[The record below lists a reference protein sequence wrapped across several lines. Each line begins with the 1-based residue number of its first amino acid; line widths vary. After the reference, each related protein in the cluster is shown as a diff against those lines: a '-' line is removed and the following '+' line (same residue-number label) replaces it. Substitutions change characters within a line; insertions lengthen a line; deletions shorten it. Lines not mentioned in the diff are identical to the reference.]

1 MQLAKRLDLWHLFTS
16 IKTLIN
22 FKVGIFISLI
32 ILTTLAFDQ
41 TSSPETLISVGD
53 RWSKET
59 LVAELDFPIYKSD
72 DSLRAETQRI
82 HNSIEPIFYDFPDAW
97 QRSRQIVDSL
107 SVSLERTFAA
117 YTDYLVGAR
126 RDTVAAGNE
135 IDLISLSQSTIDDSL
150 LFIDLRLQTSIR
162 MSDLDWRKLGWDYAL
177 RTPEIRT
184 NVPIETSSSPLFERI
199 LNGIASRS
207 QRLQLQKVLNIPRD
221 SIHSSNVII
230 RDTVEQTF
238 SRLPSSNVLTQF
250 EARERIQVWLEETI
264 LQQDSVLTSN
274 AISQL
279 IAAVFTPSAIY
290 QADPTEQRRKE
301 AEFQI
306 IPVRG
311 MVAEGEEIVRNGE
324 IITQEIKQ
332 KIDSLERELGSE
344 MPATRERLQL
354 IGKILLSLTIIAILS
369 IFLRYARP
377 NIFQDT
383 KSIILISVLY
393 AGTIIAFGIVIRLAP
408 PEFMYTVPVVI
419 VSVLLTVIFDSRLAL
434 LTTCAIALVGGFLLH
449 SDYTYT
455 WSTLVAGTVAI
466 LSARD
471 LRNRGQLFLT
481 AAYAFGGYGLAL
493 GTLWLYEGGVWP
505 QLQEDLLLAGVGSFL
520 LITAYPFL
528 WVLERVFD
536 ITTDLRLLELSDTN
550 HPLLRELM
558 KKAPGTCNHSM
569 QVSSL
574 AGSVADEIGANTL
587 LTRVG
592 ALYHDVGKLYSP
604 EYFIENQMGGNNPHD
619 ELLPSK
625 SAQVIISHVSKGLE
639 LGEKYRLPA
648 KVIHLIAS
656 HHGTTRT
663 EYFYQKALED
673 SKSNSKDLDEKPFT
687 YPGPQPNSK
696 EAGILMLTD
705 TVEAASRTMQ
715 DITSEKLQ
723 DLIDQLIDHK
733 IEDRQLDNT
742 GLTFRDI
749 FLIKKILLEQLLA
762 FHHVR
767 ISYQSD
773 RDSKPNQIA

>member
-1 MQLAKRLDLWHLFTS
+1 MRLPKKSEITHLLTSFQKIVS
-16 IKTLIN
+16 IK
-22 FKVGIFISLI
+22 FGIFIFLV
-32 ILTTLAFDQ
+32 ILTTLAFTQ
-41 TSSPETLISVGD
+41 GSRPEVLISVGD

-72 DSLRAETQRI
+72 DSLRAEIQRI
-82 HNSIEPIFYDFPDAW
+82 RNSIEPIFYAFPDAW
-97 QRSRQIVDSL
+97 QHTRQAADSL
-107 SVSLERTFAA
+107 SSSLEASFSA

-126 RDTVAAGNE
+126 RDSVAAGN
-135 IDLISLSQSTIDDSL
+135 DPNYISLSQSTIDDSL

-162 MSDLDWRKLGWDYAL
+162 MSDLEWRALGWDYAQ
-177 RTPEIRT
+177 RTPEIRM
-184 NVPIETSSSPLFERI
+184 NSSLEAENPPLFERI

-207 QRLQLQKVLNIPRD
+207 QRLQLQGVIDIDRD
-221 SIHSSNVII
+221 SLYAPHIII
-230 RDTVEQTF
+230 RDTLEQTF
-238 SRLPSSNVLTQF
+238 SRLSSARSVTQS
-250 EARERIQVWLEETI
+250 EARERIQLWLEETV
-264 LQQDSVLTSN
+264 LQQDSILSSST
-274 AISQL
+274 ISQL
-279 IAAVFTPSAIY
+279 IAAVFIPSVIY
-290 QADPTEQRRKE
+290 QSAPTGQRRKE

-324 IITQEIKQ
+324 LVTIEIKQ

-344 MPATRERLQL
+344 MPGSQSQLQL
-354 IGKILLSLTIIAILS
+354 IGKILLSLTIITIFS

-377 NIFQDT
+377 NIFKDT
-383 KSIILISVLY
+383 KSVILISLLY

-408 PEFMYTVPVVI
+408 PEYLYTVPVII

-434 LTTCAIALVGGFLLH
+434 LSTFAIALVGGFLLN

-455 WSTLVAGTVAI
+455 WATLVGGTASI
-466 LSARD
+466 LNARD

-493 GTLWLYEGGVWP
+493 ATMWLFEGGAWP
-505 QLQEDLLLAGVGSFL
+505 QLQEDLLLAGIGSFL

-528 WVLERVFD
+528 WVLERLFD

-558 KKAPGTCNHSM
+558 KQAPGTCNHSM

-574 AGSVADEIGANTL
+574 AGSVADEVGANTL

-592 ALYHDVGKLYSP
+592 ALYHDIGKLSSP
-604 EYFIENQMGGNNPHD
+604 EYFIENQMGGDNPHD
-619 ELLPSK
+619 DLSPSE
-625 SAQVIISHVSKGLE
+625 SAQIIISHVSKGLE
-639 LGEKYRLPA
+639 LGERYRLPA
-648 KVIHLIAS
+648 KVLHLIAS

-663 EYFYQKALED
+663 EYFYQIAVEH
-673 SKSNSKDLDEKPFT
+673 SKLHREILDEKSFT

-715 DITSEKLQ
+715 DVTSEKLRS
-723 DLIDQLIDHK
+723 LIDTLIDHK
-733 IEDRQLDNT
+733 IADRQLDNT

-749 FLIKKILLEQLLA
+749 FIIKKVLLEQLLA
-762 FHHVR
+762 VHHVR
-767 ISYQSD
+767 ISYPND
-773 RDSKPNQIA
+773 DDS